1 MLKPSPSMR
10 REWIEILLAIPYI
23 PWTGSPSM
31 RREWIEIFG
40 YCYLLKNI
48 TSLPPCGG
56 SGLKCRYTAGRVFG
70 KMSPSMRREWIEIP
84 HQCLQT
90 PPMMSPSMRR
100 EWIEMAWKPLVQ
112 THCGSLPPCGGSGLK
127 CTAVRPADGKEKS
140 PSMRRE
146 WIEIICSWASS
157 RQFRSPS
164 MRREWIEIAAPPT
177 LGKLS
182 RVSLHAE
189 GVD

>member
-100 EWIEMAWKPLVQ
+100 EWIEIAN
-112 THCGSLPPCGGSGLK
+112 C
-127 CTAVRPADGKEKS
+127 CTLATSCHQS

-146 WIEIICSWASS
+146 WIEIVNTPFDKSIYA
-157 RQFRSPS
+157 
-164 MRREWIEIAAPPT
+164 
-177 LGKLS
+177 
-182 RVSLHAE
+182 VSLHAE